1 MPAKPLHATRSDH
14 ALRTGDRAGRHAVAS
29 NRQLLSIRS
38 LPAVRDEKVSTRI
51 SRGANVPD
59 IESLLRASAHAVET
73 PAKGDHMY
81 ATLKA
86 FFAGLTVAA
95 VVTVLIP
102 ALLWDVAYEPPTE
115 SELTSALNIDS
126 SNFDVQR
133 TSQGS
138 TYAAPAGFVDPAWT
152 RYVVGLEDV
161 SLKSTTITLEEP
173 LSRSA
178 FMEEMTE
185 NGWVHHSGVDK
196 KIYIKDGL
204 RLTIDLYSKTDA
216 VSATRVSPLWL
227 APASFLI
234 GALLGIWTFFL
245 TRKRFT
251 NLRPGVATIVGASLV
266 MPTLI
271 WQLCTS
277 CYEAFAVEEAVRGLH
292 HYAYPLEAFVV
303 SALWK
308 VGAMILIAEAIRT
321 RFRTDTRST
330 VPR

>member
-1 MPAKPLHATRSDH
+1 
-14 ALRTGDRAGRHAVAS
+14 
-29 NRQLLSIRS
+29 
-38 LPAVRDEKVSTRI
+38 
-51 SRGANVPD
+51 
-59 IESLLRASAHAVET
+59 
-73 PAKGDHMY
+73 MY

-86 FFAGLTVAA
+86 FFAGLAVAA

-115 SELTSALNIDS
+115 SELASALNIDP
-126 SNFDVQR
+126 SNFDLQR
-133 TSQGS
+133 TTHGT
-138 TYAAPAGFVDPAWT
+138 TYGPPAGFVDPAWT
-152 RYVVGLEDV
+152 RFVVGLEDV
-161 SLKSTTITLEEP
+161 SLKSTTMTLKEP
-173 LSRSA
+173 LSRSVFSEQLA
-178 FMEEMTE
+178 Q
-185 NGWVHHSGVDK
+185 NGWAHHSAVDK

-227 APASFLI
+227 APASFFV
-234 GALLGIWTFFL
+234 GTLLGLWTFFL
-245 TRKRFT
+245 ALKKVTT
-251 NLRPGVATIVGASLV
+251 SRPGVATAVGASLV

-277 CYEAFAVEEAVRGLH
+277 FFESFSVDEAVRGLH

-308 VGAMILIAEAIRT
+308 VGAAILILEALRA

>member
-1 MPAKPLHATRSDH
+1 M
-14 ALRTGDRAGRHAVAS
+14 
-29 NRQLLSIRS
+29 
-38 LPAVRDEKVSTRI
+38 
-51 SRGANVPD
+51 
-59 IESLLRASAHAVET
+59 VET

-81 ATLKA
+81 AKLKA

-115 SELTSALNIDS
+115 SELASALNIDP
-126 SNFDVQR
+126 SNFNLQR
-133 TSQGS
+133 TTHGT
-138 TYAAPAGFVDPAWT
+138 TYGPPAGFVDPAWT

-161 SLKSTTITLEEP
+161 SLKSTTVTLKEP
-173 LSRSA
+173 LSRSVFSEQLA
-178 FMEEMTE
+178 Q
-185 NGWVHHSGVDK
+185 NGWAHHSGVDK
-196 KIYIKDGL
+196 KTYIKDDL
-204 RLTIDLYSKTDA
+204 RLTIDLYSKDDA

-251 NLRPGVATIVGASLV
+251 NSRPGVATLVGASLV

-277 CYEAFAVEEAVRGLH
+277 FYEAFSVEKAVRGLH

-308 VGAMILIAEAIRT
+308 VGAIILIVEAIRS
-321 RFRTDTRST
+321 RFRTDTKNT